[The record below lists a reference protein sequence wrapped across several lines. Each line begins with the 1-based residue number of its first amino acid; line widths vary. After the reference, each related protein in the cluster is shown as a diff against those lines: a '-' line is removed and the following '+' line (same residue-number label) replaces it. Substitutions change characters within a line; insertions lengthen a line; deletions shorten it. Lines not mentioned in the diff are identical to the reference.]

1 MNKLW
6 KKFYELLAG
15 YRITYV
21 ILYLTKLG
29 TLLFSA
35 LLPMVL
41 SVFVDEV
48 LYHHQTGQ
56 IAEIVL
62 LYFIL
67 FLLSMIFSASDII
80 IWQYLSNYL
89 VISIKEKLWSKILRL
104 KLAIFNK
111 YSQAE
116 FAQIINDDARAFVRL
131 INQNIMPF
139 LNAIASTIIS
149 LVLIFSMSVYVGIIV
164 VVTVP
169 ISVLLSKRWMKKL
182 SALAKQE
189 RTLNVQLSTHLLD
202 VSRRLRDI
210 HLLSAVRFFT
220 NKAEDANK
228 DLLDTGKK
236 LAVGQTLAEERVK
249 LFEGITKIGIYIVVA
264 FAAFAG
270 NITIGQYIAMAMYID
285 NAHKAI
291 TTMLNFNFQLAQRKV
306 NLSKIFDLLEQEE
319 ENADSGVWL
328 KVSNG
333 TITGSDISFGYDED
347 MQVFKN
353 LSFTANRGELTGII
367 GQNGAGKSTLISL
380 LLGLYTSYKGK
391 IEIDGYDLQ
400 ELSLISL
407 RDNIDVVLQ
416 KEQLN
421 TMSIADYIALTG
433 KIQSKADM
441 LKQIEAYPFCDF
453 IVETPSLLDTPLAN
467 LSGGQAQRVRI
478 TAALLSNSPILIL
491 DEPTSMV
498 DDQLEEEIFQIL
510 NQEKVNRTIL
520 VVTHGEKYLKNYD
533 KLIRVGRKVES
544 SVEAE

>member
-270 NITIGQYIAMAMYID
+270 NITIGQ
-285 NAHKAI
+285 
-291 TTMLNFNFQLAQRKV
+291 
-306 NLSKIFDLLEQEE
+306 
-319 ENADSGVWL
+319 
-328 KVSNG
+328 
-333 TITGSDISFGYDED
+333 
-347 MQVFKN
+347 
-353 LSFTANRGELTGII
+353 
-367 GQNGAGKSTLISL
+367 
-380 LLGLYTSYKGK
+380 
-391 IEIDGYDLQ
+391 
-400 ELSLISL
+400 
-407 RDNIDVVLQ
+407 
-416 KEQLN
+416 
-421 TMSIADYIALTG
+421 
-433 KIQSKADM
+433 
-441 LKQIEAYPFCDF
+441 
-453 IVETPSLLDTPLAN
+453 
-467 LSGGQAQRVRI
+467 
-478 TAALLSNSPILIL
+478 
-491 DEPTSMV
+491 
-498 DDQLEEEIFQIL
+498 
-510 NQEKVNRTIL
+510 
-520 VVTHGEKYLKNYD
+520 
-533 KLIRVGRKVES
+533 
-544 SVEAE
+544 